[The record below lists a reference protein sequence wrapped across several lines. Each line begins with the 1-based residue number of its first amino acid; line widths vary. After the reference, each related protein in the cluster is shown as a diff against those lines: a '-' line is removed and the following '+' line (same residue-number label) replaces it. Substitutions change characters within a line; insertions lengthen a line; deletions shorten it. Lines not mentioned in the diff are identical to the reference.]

1 MEGRIQRVLL
11 SLLAP
16 VLTPVLALGSVDAAG
31 AELAE
36 LELEPLV
43 VREPERRTVKV
54 DDIDTENWEIGVFAG
69 LLSVEDFGAN
79 PVVGV
84 RLAYHVTE
92 DFFLEAAYGRTT
104 LGKTSFERL
113 SGGPL
118 ILTDDQREMA
128 YYNLSVGWNLFPG
141 EAFLS
146 RRWAF
151 KGGVYAIAGV
161 GSTEFGGDDRF
172 TVNVGMGYRL
182 IPTDWLA
189 FHLDVRDHIF
199 ESDLLGT
206 TEIRHNIEFST
217 GLTVFF

>member
-1 MEGRIQRVLL
+1 MEGWIQRIFLRLL
-11 SLLAP
+11 
-16 VLTPVLALGSVDAAG
+16 VPVLALGSVPAVA

-43 VREPERRTVKV
+43 VREPERRQVKV
-54 DDIDTENWEIGVFAG
+54 ADIDTENWEIGVFAG
-69 LLSVEDFGAN
+69 LMSVEDFGAN
-79 PVVGV
+79 PVVGL

-113 SGGPL
+113 SGGAL
-118 ILTDDQREMA
+118 LLTDEQRKMS
-128 YYNLSVGWNLFPG
+128 YYNVSVGWNLFPG
-141 EAFLS
+141 EAFVT

-151 KGGVYAIAGV
+151 KGGVYAIAGA
-161 GSTEFGGDDRF
+161 GSTKFGGDDRF
-172 TVNVGMGYRL
+172 TVNAGVGYRL

-206 TEIRHNIEFST
+206 KEVRHNIEFST